1 VAFLFKKIPYF
12 YLCMFKQ
19 FALLVFLLAAFAG
32 SSQSI
37 SKNMR
42 LARMAV
48 DKGDFATAANEYKKA
63 LAQDSNHFYANL
75 EYGLLLFEYMNES
88 AGAGKYL
95 LKAEKNSK
103 KDTMPELLL
112 GIAKY
117 YHYLGDM
124 QNAITYYHR
133 FYRYIDLKDKDGIL
147 LEKEVS
153 GYIANCKYTLSDA
166 GQVNRK
172 RLKVIN
178 AGPGINTVFP
188 EYVPVP
194 SQDKK
199 TLMFTSRRRI
209 ADKSKIDFENGG
221 FYEDMYMA
229 HQDKDGF
236 FKDPKPFSLQTPK
249 LPGTAHKHESAIS
262 VSYVGD
268 RFYTFFDGKIYESVR
283 QGNDWSNPAV
293 LNANLNHENEF
304 KNHVCISKDGKTL
317 YYSAERVDGF
327 GGLDLYKSVQDA
339 DGKWQPG
346 TNMGNAINT
355 KADEGG
361 PLMSEDGASL
371 YFSSKG
377 HPGYG
382 GYDFFK
388 TTFEGN
394 NWSAPR
400 NLGRP
405 YNGPGDDIYL
415 SINNDETAGYF
426 SSSRAGGFGD
436 MDIYEIRLVKPF
448 EEFTIDPLARA
459 VILLP
464 DTVYLN
470 DTIALKAG
478 QKEGSPVFSEY
489 YWQVNDSVM
498 VQKNASLS
506 FSFTKPGPT
515 RIRLEA
521 ITENEDIIGAEKT
534 IFVSEKIIS
543 VASNTI
549 TTAIPEATNLEPV
562 YFDLNKADINEV
574 ATRVL
579 DANLEKLGNLKGG
592 AIEILAYADARGS
605 VAYNRSLSQ
614 RRARAVVNYLKK
626 KGFNARLVKRITPLG
641 EYEPVNRCADG
652 VECSEE
658 EYQLNRRVEIR
669 MVEVKK

>member
-1 VAFLFKKIPYF
+1 VAFLFEKIAYF
-12 YLCMFKQ
+12 YLNMFKKI
-19 FALLVFLLAAFAG
+19 ALLAFLLWAVAG

-37 SKNMR
+37 SKNLR

-48 DKGDFATAANEYKKA
+48 DNGDFATAASEYKKA

-75 EYGLLLFEYMNES
+75 EYGLLLFEYMNEP

-103 KDTMPELLL
+103 KDTMPELLF
-112 GIAKY
+112 GIGKC

-124 QNAITYYHR
+124 QKAITYYHR

-153 GYIANCKYTLSDA
+153 GYIANCKYTLSAA

-172 RLKVIN
+172 RLKAIN
-178 AGPGINTVFP
+178 AGPGINTVYP
-188 EYVPVP
+188 EYVPVL

-236 FKDPKPFSLQTPK
+236 FKDPKPFSLQNPK

-317 YYSAERVDGF
+317 YYSAERADGF
-327 GGLDLYKSVQDA
+327 GGLDLYKSMLGA
-339 DGKWQPG
+339 DGRWQPG
-346 TNMGNAINT
+346 TNLGSTVNT
-355 KADEGG
+355 EADEGG
-361 PLMSEDGASL
+361 PLTSEDGVTL

-382 GYDFFK
+382 GYDFYK
-388 TTFEGN
+388 TRFEGN
-394 NWSAPR
+394 SWNSPK

-415 SINNDETAGYF
+415 TINIDETAGYL

-459 VILLP
+459 LILLP

-478 QKEGSPVFSEY
+478 QKEGTDVFSGY

-498 VQKNASLS
+498 IQKNASLS

-515 RIRLEA
+515 RVRLEA
-521 ITENEDIIGAEKT
+521 ITENDDIIGAEKT
-534 IFVSEKIIS
+534 IFVSEKIIA
-543 VASNTI
+543 VASNT
-549 TTAIPEATNLEPV
+549 TTATTSMATSLEAV
-562 YFDLNKADINEV
+562 YFDLNKWDLNE
-574 ATRVL
+574 AGARVL
-579 DANLEKLGNLKGG
+579 DANLEKLGNLKVA

-614 RRARAVVNYLKK
+614 RRARSVVNYLKK
-626 KGFNARLVKRITPLG
+626 KGFNTRLVKRIKPLG
-641 EYEPVNRCADG
+641 ENEPVNRCAEG
-652 VECSEE
+652 IECTED
-658 EYQLNRRVEIR
+658 EYRLNRRVEIR
-669 MVEVKK
+669 LVD